1 METRANNVFVG
12 AVTLV
17 LLALMAAFIIWI
29 ARFGQGTQK
38 EYDIFFKQS
47 VDGLAKGSSVSFSGV
62 PVGQIQKIELW
73 KQDPSFKRVRISV
86 KDDVPILLGTT
97 ATIQG
102 SFTGVSDIQ
111 LDGAVKGAPPLT
123 EPGPEGVPVI
133 PTKQGGLGALLNN
146 APLLLE
152 RLSTLTDRFNALLN
166 DQNQKS
172 IQGILAHTNKIS
184 GDLADATPQLKATV
198 TDLRTTIRQADQTLA
213 AFQGVAGKADAL
225 LGEQGGS
232 LAAQA
237 RETLASAKKAADTLT
252 GAVDDARP
260 GIKDLSQT
268 TLPAADAAIRDLRE
282 TSKALRNITEKIED
296 QGAGALL
303 KGPRLPD
310 YKPAGGAK

>member
-1 METRANNVFVG
+1 METRANNVTVG
-12 AVTLV
+12 VVTL
-17 LLALMAAFIIWI
+17 LLVALVAAFIIWI
-29 ARFGQGTQK
+29 ARFGEGTQK
-38 EYDIFFKQS
+38 QYDIFFKQS
-47 VDGLAKGSSVSFSGV
+47 VDGLSKGSAVSFSGV
-62 PVGQIQKIELW
+62 PIGQVQKIELW
-73 KQDPSFKRVRISV
+73 KPDPTLKRVRISV

-123 EPGPEGVPVI
+123 QPGPDGAPVI

-152 RLSTLTDRFNALLN
+152 RLSTLTDRFNQLLS

-172 IQGILAHTNKIS
+172 ITNILAHTDKIS

-198 TDLRTTIRQADQTLA
+198 ADLRVTIHQASETLA

-225 LGEQGGS
+225 LGNQGDS
-232 LAAQA
+232 LAAQMHD
-237 RETLASAKKAADTLT
+237 TLASAKKAADELQ
-252 GAVDDARP
+252 GALADARP
-260 GIKDLSQT
+260 GIKDLSAT
-268 TLPAADAAIRDLRE
+268 TLPSADAAIRDLRE
-282 TSKALRNITEKIED
+282 TSRALRNITEKIED

-303 KGPRLPD
+303 KGQRLPD
-310 YKPAGGAK
+310 YKP